1 MHLPSG
7 TRLGPYKI
15 EAPIG
20 AGGMGEVYRATDTR
34 LNRDVAV
41 KILSSGLTAE
51 PDAKQRFEREA
62 HTASALNDPHI
73 CTIYDVG
80 EHEGRQFLVME
91 LLEGRT
97 LKQYMDGQALAVG
110 QVLKL
115 GMQIAA
121 ALQTAHGKGVIHRDV
136 KPANIFVTEDGEVKV
151 LDFGLAKL
159 LPPIDQD
166 ATLSLTLTEPQAV
179 LGTLPYMA
187 PEQLRG
193 EKTDARTDIWGVGAV
208 LYEMATSQRPFRG
221 AVGPRLTD
229 AILHEPPTPPRAL
242 NRAVPAELKRIV
254 LKCLDKAPENRYQS
268 AKELVVDLRR
278 LSTPN
283 SQSAGTLSA
292 AKPRVWRRIVRLV
305 AYAATGVLALA
316 AVLVAT
322 NPSGWRAR
330 LLGRAALPGI
340 ESLAVL
346 PLANLSHDPEQDYF
360 ADGMTEALIANL
372 AQVSALRVISRTSV
386 MHYKGTDKTL
396 PQIARDLNVDAVIEG
411 TVQRSGNRVQVT
423 AQLIRGQT
431 DAPVWAKIYERD
443 SRDVLVMQSE
453 LAQAIVSEIKVH
465 LTPQERQHLAN
476 ARPINPDAYNAFLLG
491 DYHSSK
497 RNPAALD
504 KGIQYF
510 QEAIRIDPSYAQAY
524 AGLANAYV
532 ERDIWGGLGIG
543 KTADQVR
550 AATLK
555 ALELDA
561 ELAEAHAL
569 LAHIHFQYDW
579 DWQGTE
585 AEYKRAVEINPN
597 LAGSYVGYAY
607 FLQAMGRHQEALA
620 FVRRAVELDPLSAAN
635 ITDEGRILYRARQYE
650 TAIARYQRALEL
662 DPGYV
667 PALSR
672 MAEAY
677 EEWGKYDQALAAVQK
692 FQQAAADR
700 RGIRRLLGRLYA
712 RTGRRREAL
721 EITRTIEA
729 DPNTSD
735 SAFALAVIYSAL
747 GDRDRAIAALEK
759 GVQTRSLL
767 PFVFTDPQ
775 LDPLRSDP
783 RYSDLLQRIGLPHS
797 IAAN

>member
-1 MHLPSG
+1 MYLPSG

-41 KILSSGLTAE
+41 KILSSRLTAE
-51 PDAKQRFEREA
+51 PGAKQRFEREA

-80 EHEGRQFLVME
+80 EHDGRQFLVME
-91 LLEGRT
+91 LLEGQT
-97 LKQYMDGQALAVG
+97 LKQYMDGQGLAVE

-121 ALQTAHGKGVIHRDV
+121 ALQTAHGKGIIHRDV
-136 KPANIFVTEDGEVKV
+136 KPANIFVTEGGEIKV

-159 LPPIDQD
+159 LPPTDQD
-166 ATLSLTLTEPQAV
+166 ATHSLTLTEPQAV

-208 LYEMATSQRPFRG
+208 LYEMATSQRPFREELST
-221 AVGPRLTD
+221 RLTD
-229 AILHEPPTPPRAL
+229 AILHQPLTPPRAL
-242 NRAVPAELKRIV
+242 NGAIPTELERII
-254 LKCLDKAPENRYQS
+254 LKCLDKDPENRFQS
-268 AKELVVDLRR
+268 ATELVVDLRR

-292 AKPRVWRRIVRLV
+292 AKARGWRRTVRPL
-305 AYAATGVLALA
+305 AYAAAGVLVLA
-316 AVLVAT
+316 AVLVAM
-322 NPSGWRAR
+322 NPGGWRER
-330 LLGRAALPGI
+330 LLTRAASPRI
-340 ESLAVL
+340 QSLAVL

-372 AQVSALRVISRTSV
+372 AQVSVLRVISRTSV

-411 TVQRSGNRVQVT
+411 TVQRSGDRVQVT
-423 AQLIRGQT
+423 AQLIEGQT
-431 DAPVWAKIYERD
+431 DVHLWAKTYDRKFQ
-443 SRDVLVMQSE
+443 DVLVIQSE
-453 LAQAIVSEIKVH
+453 LAQAIVGEIKAH
-465 LTPQERQHLAN
+465 LTPQEREHLAH
-476 ARPINPDAYNAFLLG
+476 ARPINPDAYNAYLLG
-491 DYHSSK
+491 AYHANK
-497 RNPAALD
+497 RNPEALD
-504 KGIQYF
+504 KGIEYF
-510 QEAIRIDPSYAQAY
+510 QQAIRIDPSYARAY
-524 AGLANAYV
+524 AGLAEAYI

-543 KTADQVR
+543 KSADQVR
-550 AATLK
+550 AATFK
-555 ALELDA
+555 ALELDG

-585 AEYKRAVEINPN
+585 AEYKRAVELNPN
-597 LAGSYVGYAY
+597 LAGVYVGYAY
-607 FLQAMGRHQEALA
+607 YLQAMGRQQEALA
-620 FVRRAVELDPLSAAN
+620 AAHRAVELDPLSASN

-650 TAIARYQRALEL
+650 GAIARYQRALEL

-677 EEWGKYDQALAAVQK
+677 EEWGKYDQALAALQR

-700 RGIRRLLGRLYA
+700 RDIRRPLGRLYA
-712 RTGRRREAL
+712 RMGRQREAL
-721 EITRTIEA
+721 EIIRTIEA
-729 DPNTSD
+729 DPNTSG

-775 LDPLRSDP
+775 LDRLRSDP
-783 RYSDLLQRIGLPHS
+783 RFQQMLRRAGLPP
-797 IAAN
+797 

>member
-34 LNRDVAV
+34 LNRNVGV
-41 KILSSGLTAE
+41 KILSARLTAE
-51 PDAKQRFEREA
+51 PGAKQRFEREA

-80 EHEGRQFLVME
+80 EHNGRQFLVME
-91 LLEGRT
+91 LLEGRM
-97 LKQYMDGQALAVG
+97 LKQYMDGQGLAVE
-110 QVLKL
+110 QVLRL

-121 ALQTAHGKGVIHRDV
+121 ALQTAHGKGIIHRDV
-136 KPANIFVTEDGEVKV
+136 KPANIFVTEGGEVKV

-159 LPPIDQD
+159 LRPTDQD
-166 ATLSLTLTEPQAV
+166 ATRSLTLTEPRAV

-187 PEQLRG
+187 PEQLLG

-208 LYEMATSQRPFRG
+208 LYEMATSQRPFREE
-221 AVGPRLTD
+221 VSTRLTD
-229 AILHEPPTPPRAL
+229 AILHQPPTPPRAL
-242 NRAVPAELKRIV
+242 NGAIPAELERII
-254 LKCLDKAPENRYQS
+254 LKCLDKDPENRYQS
-268 AKELVVDLRR
+268 ARELVVDLRR

-283 SQSAGTLSA
+283 FQSGSTLSA
-292 AKPRVWRRIVRLV
+292 AKPRGWRRTVRPL
-305 AYAATGVLALA
+305 AYAAVGVLVLA
-316 AVLVAT
+316 VVLVAT
-322 NPSGWRAR
+322 NPGGWRAR
-330 LLGRAALPGI
+330 LLGRAASPGI

-372 AQVSALRVISRTSV
+372 AQVSALRSSV

-396 PQIARDLNVDAVIEG
+396 PQIAHDLNVDAIIEG

-423 AQLIRGQT
+423 AKLIRGQT
-431 DAPVWAKIYERD
+431 DAPEWAKIYERD

-453 LAQAIVSEIKVH
+453 LAQAIVSEIQVH
-465 LTPQERQHLAN
+465 LTPQERQHLAS
-476 ARPINPDAYNAFLLG
+476 ARTINPDAYNAFLLG

-524 AGLANAYV
+524 AGLADAYI

-543 KTADQVR
+543 KTADQIR
-550 AATLK
+550 ATTLK
-555 ALELDA
+555 ALELDG

-569 LAHIHFQYDW
+569 LGQIHYQYDW

-585 AEYKRAVEINPN
+585 AEYKRAIELNPN
-597 LAGSYVGYAY
+597 LAGSYVRYAY
-607 FLQAMGRHQEALA
+607 FLQTMGRHQEALA
-620 FVRRAVELDPLSAAN
+620 AAHRAVELDPLSAPN
-635 ITDEGRILYRARQYE
+635 ISDEGRILYRARQYE
-650 TAIARYQRALEL
+650 NAVARYQRALEL
-662 DPGYV
+662 DPGYR

-672 MAEAY
+672 IADSYEQLGKLDEALSYAER
-677 EEWGKYDQALAAVQK
+677 L
-692 FQQAAADR
+692 QQTASDR
-700 RGIRRLLGRLYA
+700 RLGLRPLARIYA
-712 RTGRRREAL
+712 RMGKRREAM
-721 EITRTIEA
+721 EILRTIEKNGTPGG
-729 DPNTSD
+729 DE
-735 SAFALAVIYSAL
+735 FALATVYSAL
-747 GDRDRAIAALEK
+747 GARDHAIAALEK
-759 GVQTRSLL
+759 GVQSRSLL
-767 PFVFTDPQ
+767 AIVFVDPQ
-775 LDPLRSDP
+775 LDPLRADP
-783 RYSDLLQRIGLPHS
+783 RFQQLLRRAGLPS
-797 IAAN
+797 

>member
-7 TRLGPYKI
+7 TWLGPYKI

-41 KILSSGLTAE
+41 KILSSVLTAE
-51 PDAKQRFEREA
+51 PGAKQRFEREA

-97 LKQYMDGQALAVG
+97 LKQCMDGQALAVG

-136 KPANIFVTEDGEVKV
+136 KPANIFVTKDGEVKV

-159 LPPIDQD
+159 LPPVDQD

-221 AVGPRLTD
+221 AVSPRLTD

-242 NRAVPAELKRIV
+242 NGAIPAELERII
-254 LKCLDKAPENRYQS
+254 LKCLDKDLENRYQS

-292 AKPRVWRRIVRLV
+292 AKPRVWRRIVRPL
-305 AYAATGVLALA
+305 AYTATGVLALA

-330 LLGRAALPGI
+330 LLGRAALPRI

-360 ADGMTEALIANL
+360 ADGMTEALISNL

-431 DAPVWAKIYERD
+431 DAPVWAKMYERD

-453 LAQAIVSEIKVH
+453 LAQAIVSEVKVH

-524 AGLANAYV
+524 AGLANAYI

-543 KTADQVR
+543 KTADQIR
-550 AATLK
+550 ATTLK
-555 ALELDA
+555 ALELDG

-569 LAHIHFQYDW
+569 LGQIHFQYDW

-585 AEYKRAVEINPN
+585 AEYKRAIQINPN
-597 LAGSYVGYAY
+597 LAGSYVRYAY
-607 FLQAMGRHQEALA
+607 FLQAMGRHTEALA
-620 FVRRAVELDPLSAAN
+620 AAHRAVELDPLSASN
-635 ITDEGRILYRARQYE
+635 ISDEGRILYRARQYE
-650 TAIARYQRALEL
+650 NAVARYQRALEL
-662 DPGYV
+662 DPGYL
-667 PALSR
+667 PALGRIS
-672 MAEAY
+672 EAY
-677 EEWGKYDQALAAVQK
+677 EQLGKFDEALAYVERLQQTASDRRLGLRPLARIYARMGKRREAVEVLRIIEKNGTPGGDEFALAA
-692 FQQAAADR
+692 
-700 RGIRRLLGRLYA
+700 
-712 RTGRRREAL
+712 
-721 EITRTIEA
+721 
-729 DPNTSD
+729 
-735 SAFALAVIYSAL
+735 IYSAL
-747 GDRDRAIAALEK
+747 GDRDHAIVALEK

-767 PFVFTDPQ
+767 PFVFVDPQ

-783 RYSDLLQRIGLPHS
+783 RFQQLLRRAGLPS
-797 IAAN
+797 

>member
-41 KILSSGLTAE
+41 KILSSRLTAE
-51 PDAKQRFEREA
+51 PGAKQRFEREA
-62 HTASALNDPHI
+62 HTASSLNDPHI

-97 LKQYMDGQALAVG
+97 LKQYMDGRALAVG
-110 QVLKL
+110 PVLKL

-166 ATLSLTLTEPQAV
+166 ATHSLTLTEPQAV

-242 NRAVPAELKRIV
+242 NGAIPAELERIV

-283 SQSAGTLSA
+283 SESEGTLSTG
-292 AKPRVWRRIVRLV
+292 KPRVWRRIVRPLG
-305 AYAATGVLALA
+305 YTATGILALA

-330 LLGRAALPGI
+330 LLGGAALPGI

-360 ADGMTEALIANL
+360 ADGITEALIANL

-396 PQIARDLNVDAVIEG
+396 PQIARELNVDAVIEG

-453 LAQAIVSEIKVH
+453 LTQAIVSEIKVH
-465 LTPQERQHLAN
+465 LTPQERQHLAS

-497 RNPAALD
+497 RNRAALD

-510 QEAIRIDPSYAQAY
+510 QEAIRIDPSYPQAY
-524 AGLANAYV
+524 AGLANAYI

-543 KTADQVR
+543 KTADQIR
-550 AATLK
+550 ANTLK
-555 ALELDA
+555 ALELDG

-569 LAHIHFQYDW
+569 LGQIHFQYDW
-579 DWQGTE
+579 DWQGAE
-585 AEYKRAVEINPN
+585 AEYKRAIQLNPN
-597 LAGSYVGYAY
+597 LANSYVRYAF

-620 FVRRAVELDPLSAAN
+620 AVHRAVELDPLSAAN
-635 ITDEGRILYRARQYE
+635 ICDEGRILYRARQYE
-650 TAIARYQRALEL
+650 NAVARYQRALEL
-662 DPGYV
+662 DPSFP

-672 MAEAY
+672 MVDAY
-677 EEWGKYDQALAAVQK
+677 EQLGKFDEALAYVERL
-692 FQQAAADR
+692 QQTAGDSRTGLRPLAR
-700 RGIRRLLGRLYA
+700 VYA
-712 RTGRRREAL
+712 RMGKRREAL
-721 EITRTIEA
+721 DVLRTIEGRGSA
-729 DPNTSD
+729 GSD
-735 SAFALAVIYSAL
+735 EFALAVTYSAL

-759 GVQTRSLL
+759 GVQARSLL
-767 PFVFTDPQ
+767 PIVFADPQ

-783 RYSDLLQRIGLPHS
+783 RFQLLLRRAGLPS
-797 IAAN
+797 SSR